1 MVEEKAKTETWLKK
15 IQPQECRLQEIT
27 DSMKHSNVRIIGI
40 PKGMEKERVL
50 EEIFEQIVAE
60 NIPNLRNETSIH
72 VQDAERTPPKFDHG
86 KPTPRDIIAPFTN
99 IRSKGT
105 VLNAARAKRLLTYR
119 GKNIRITSDLSTET
133 WQARKGWQGIF
144 KALSEKNMQPTI
156 LCPVRLSF
164 RIDGE
169 IRTFQDWQ
177 KLKEFVTTKPAL

>member
-1 MVEEKAKTETWLKK
+1 
-15 IQPQECRLQEIT
+15 
-27 DSMKHSNVRIIGI
+27 
-40 PKGMEKERVL
+40 MEKERVL

-86 KPTPRDIIAPFTN
+86 KPTPRDIIAPFAN

-133 WQARKGWQGIF
+133 WQARKWWQHIF
-144 KALSEKNMQPTI
+144 KVLSEKKMQPSI
-156 LCPVRLSF
+156 LYSARLPF
-164 RIDGE
+164 GIDAE
-169 IRTFQDWQ
+169 ITTFQDSEITYDFWHYC
-177 KLKEFVTTKPAL
+177 KWNGSPNFSFFRLIVHV